1 MSQLALKSAEA
12 LLARG
17 RAYARSRMVC
27 NVQWMSYAEAG
38 MAAGVAAFTRLQ
50 NNELFQAN
58 AAAARAELGLGINP
72 RCQGLCAGGG
82 DGGYVRLVPAQIPYS
97 QMRPCV
103 KRGFFTRLM
112 EV

>member
-58 AAAARAELGLGINP
+58 AAAARAESALASTPG
-72 RCQGLCAGGG
+72 AKA
-82 DGGYVRLVPAQIPYS
+82 YVQEAATAAMS
-97 QMRPCV
+97 D
-103 KRGFFTRLM
+103 
-112 EV
+112 

>member
-38 MAAGVAAFTRLQ
+38 MAVGAAAFARLQ
-50 NNELFQAN
+50 NNELFQAT
-58 AAAARAELGLGINP
+58 AASARAEIGLGINP
-72 RCQGLCAGGG
+72 PDAEA
-82 DGGYVRLVPAQIPYS
+82 YVQEAATAAMS
-97 QMRPCV
+97 
-103 KRGFFTRLM
+103 G
-112 EV
+112 